1 MVKSFSIDIM
11 HQTTEDDERTQH
23 SAVKGR
29 GYIRWE
35 VVKNNSDWWQQ
46 LFRDGKNKNFW
57 NNELLSNSQYDQEC
71 DDIV

>member
-23 SAVKGR
+23 SAVKG
-29 GYIRWE
+29 YIRWE

-46 LFRDGKNKNFW
+46 LFRDGKKKHFFW